1 MSKKE
6 FDFRDPI
13 IQKVVEKFISRSDV
27 GYSKYKVT
35 LDQDSK
41 SINEWLNNIQ
51 EELMDAVNYI
61 EKLKSAVDSKQ
72 SKSHVKEIPTKLLF
86 QYVASVI
93 YPGDLDEK
101 NGFRWSDVTNIW
113 GLPSGEYF
121 TIDSFPSSKDNKE

>member
-1 MSKKE
+1 MSKRGY
-6 FDFRDPI
+6 DFRDPI

-61 EKLKSAVDSKQ
+61 EKLKQVLSVELQEA
-72 SKSHVKEIPTKLLF
+72 LLKD
-86 QYVASVI
+86 YN
-93 YPGDLDEK
+93 EK
-101 NGFRWSDVTNIW
+101 DKT
-113 GLPSGEYF
+113 
-121 TIDSFPSSKDNKE
+121 

>member
-35 LDQDSK
+35 LEQDSK

-61 EKLKSAVDSKQ
+61 EKLKSVLADELQEV
-72 SKSHVKEIPTKLLF
+72 LLKN
-86 QYVASVI
+86 YH
-93 YPGDLDEK
+93 EK
-101 NGFRWSDVTNIW
+101 D
-113 GLPSGEYF
+113 
-121 TIDSFPSSKDNKE
+121 